1 MENLILED
9 ISIHID
15 DNKLIKSSQ
24 HWFTKGKSCLTN
36 TIAFC
41 HVAATCMDEGRAVDT
56 VYLNFRK
63 AFDTVTT
70 FS

>member
-1 MENLILED
+1 MENLILES
-9 ISIHID
+9 ISVYID
-15 DNKLIKSSQ
+15 DRKLIKSSQ

-36 TIAFC
+36 LIAFC
-41 HVAATCMDEGRAVDT
+41 DVAAAWMDEGRAVDI
-56 VYLNFRK
+56 VYLVFSK